1 MTLYNECR
9 EQNRGNSPPNEQICW
24 VFVHFNENIYKI
36 RHIQNSPLH
45 LFGDVYLDSYSSK
58 IVEP

>member
-45 LFGDVYLDSYSSK
+45 LSGDVYLDSY
-58 IVEP
+58 P